1 MADELTT
8 GRASVAKGVLAAT
21 SSPPG
26 TSLLAA
32 WEKYKRSQEGA
43 QKLGRA
49 ADGAADLEQRAL
61 RKSRASLEKALRK
74 GVAASVACDVAHRQ
88 YRLAG
93 GKARF
98 SDWAVKVAEEA

>member
-1 MADELTT
+1 MTT
-8 GRASVAKGVLAAT
+8 GRASLAKAALGAT

-26 TSLLAA
+26 TSLLEAYA
-32 WEKYKRSQEGA
+32 KWQRSQEGA
-43 QKLGRA
+43 AKLGRA
-49 ADGAADLEQRAL
+49 ADASADLEQRAL
-61 RKSRASLEKALRK
+61 RRSRASLEKALGK

-88 YRLAG
+88 YRLAR